1 VKRSSANNS
10 VTAVEKHVVVTGPNT
25 EIGMDDP
32 KNKWG
37 HNLMMMPIEKC
48 AV

>member
-1 VKRSSANNS
+1 MQLILLLQVRN
-10 VTAVEKHVVVTGPNT
+10 VVVSGHNT
-25 EIGMDDP
+25 EIGMYDP

-37 HNLMMMPIEKC
+37 HNIMKMPIEKC